1 MKADKETNLL
11 IGIASGSF
19 ISNNVHFSFCFTFM
33 SVMLKAEQ
41 AILMRVKQQL
51 EQLQKS
57 LHYKYLHHCHH
68 HHSIRCQTVK
78 KKSHKSNQKT
88 LPVFH
93 EWFSVVLCW
102 ACEQIFLSA
111 EFKTKAIW
119 KKETKPKT
127 PSAIKINLHF
137 IGD

>member
-1 MKADKETNLL
+1 MKANIKTNLL
-11 IGIASGSF
+11 IGIASECF
-19 ISNNVHFSFCFTFM
+19 ISNKVNFSFCLTFL
-33 SVMLKAEQ
+33 SERLKAEK
-41 AILMRVKQQL
+41 ANLMHVKQQL

-78 KKSHKSNQKT
+78 KKSHKSNQRT
-88 LPVFH
+88 LPVSH

-119 KKETKPKT
+119 KKNPKQAT
-127 PSAIKINLHF
+127 PSVIKANLHF
-137 IGD
+137 IQD